1 VTDRNPLLP
10 HPTAA
15 GAAPPARRP
24 RARASRAV
32 AALIGGTA
40 AVALLAGPAAAE
52 PTSPAAGLAQTAS
65 AKTASAK
72 TASAK
77 PALAKPDALK
87 QVAQRSALVAD
98 IQRALNR
105 LGYDAGPVD
114 GVMGSRTR
122 SAIRAYQQDETL
134 LATGQPSAALRER
147 LSEEVRER
155 FGAGADDT
163 GAGAD
168 TGAAD
173 TLVADT
179 QQGLRRLG
187 YSIPTISGTVTAET
201 RAAIRAYQR
210 EQGLLVTGQPSAT
223 LLDHIR
229 NELGDRAEAPPAD
242 GGLSSDQIA
251 ELQSELRRRGYDIPT
266 VTGTLTSQTQA
277 AIRAY
282 QRDRGLAVTGEASA
296 GLLNR
301 LQQDRDDRPAGPTP
315 QQIAAVQ
322 RALNDRGY
330 EAGPTDGVLGP
341 STRTAIRTFQS
352 DSGLEPTGRV
362 SPRLLAALG
371 IEAGA
376 AEGEGEGEAPAEAE
390 WRTVLADDFGDG
402 DYTSNPSWEVAL
414 GQFRIADG
422 GLTSTITRQQAQ
434 GLEDVGR
441 ALLGDVLQQQLGVTL
456 PGQEAAAAA
465 HVPVS
470 IGNAFRI
477 EAEVSG
483 TADGA
488 GRFNIGP
495 YQGRDVGQGYRLDY
509 RADQGLV
516 LRLAGQSGAPA
527 LGSASVNLGDG
538 NRHRIL
544 WERAP
549 DGRMRVSVDG
559 RQVIEV
565 TDQVIERGFAGFSA
579 INGGGTWTLHAVR
592 IDTPVGG

>member
-1 VTDRNPLLP
+1 MTDRNSPLP
-10 HPTAA
+10 RPDAD
-15 GAAPPARRP
+15 GAAPPTRRRRV
-24 RARASRAV
+24 RALGAL
-32 AALIGGTA
+32 AALVGGTA
-40 AVALLAGPAAAE
+40 AVALLAAPAAAE
-52 PTSPAAGLAQTAS
+52 TTPPAPGQIQP
-65 AKTASAK
+65 
-72 TASAK
+72 ASAK
-77 PALAKPDALK
+77 PDVLK

-114 GVMGSRTR
+114 GIMGSRTR
-122 SAIRAYQQDETL
+122 SAIRAYQQDRTL

-163 GAGAD
+163 DAA
-168 TGAAD
+168 TGTAD
-173 TLVADT
+173 TLIADT
-179 QQGLRRLG
+179 QRGLRRLG

-210 EQGLLVTGQPSAT
+210 EQGLLVTGQPSAA

-229 NELGDRAEAPPAD
+229 DELGDRADAPPAD
-242 GGLSSDQIA
+242 GGLSPDQIA
-251 ELQSELRRRGYDIPT
+251 ALQSELRRRGYDVPT
-266 VTGTLTSQTQA
+266 VTGTLTAETRA

-282 QRDRGLAVTGEASA
+282 QRDRGLAVTGEAGT
-296 GLLNR
+296 GLLSR
-301 LQQDRDDRPAGPTP
+301 LQQDADDRPTGPTP

-322 RALNDRGY
+322 RALNERGY

-352 DSGLEPTGRV
+352 DSGLQPSGRV

-371 IEAGA
+371 IETDA
-376 AEGEGEGEAPAEAE
+376 ADGEGEADAPAEAE
-390 WRTVLADDFGDG
+390 WQTVLADDFGDG
-402 DYTSNPSWEVAL
+402 DYAANPGWEVAL
-414 GQFRIADG
+414 GQFRVDDG
-422 GLTSTITRQQAQ
+422 GLASTITRQQSQ
-434 GLEDVGR
+434 GLEEVGR

-465 HVPVS
+465 YVPVS

-483 TADGA
+483 TSDGA

-495 YQGRDVGQGYRLDY
+495 YQGRNVGQGYRLDY
-509 RADQGLV
+509 RADQGLA

-527 LGSASVNLGDG
+527 LGSASVDLGDG

-549 DGRMRVSVDG
+549 DGRMAVSVDG
-559 RQVIEV
+559 RRVIEV
-565 TDQVIERGFAGFSA
+565 TDQVIERGFAGFSV

-592 IDTPVGG
+592 VDTPVGG